1 MRKKIAKRLEGVSTT
16 IAWTK
21 KIGEAPQFVKKL
33 NPKMAFFRKMNL
45 EIGKFHQ
52 KQHIFTHITSK
63 NMF

>member
-1 MRKKIAKRLEGVSTT
+1 MAIFRKMNLETGKFHEV
-16 IAWTK
+16 TK